1 MILRSWAAFAGQD
14 EMSVIS
20 SLSASRRSDQI
31 LQPQRAAADRIMLSM
46 MVFLLVVCFGVAY
59 FTSTWLL
66 TTVVAVPALLV
77 PWAIYKGA
85 PGSLASR
92 LSIACALMVFSA
104 LTIQQS
110 QGMIESH
117 FGIFTLLAFLLY
129 YRDWRPIVAAAGLIA
144 VHHVVFGYLQA
155 TDSVG
160 IAVLEGDVHIT
171 TIILHAA
178 YVVFEAAMLIF
189 MATILRREAVES
201 ALVAEL
207 SGQISEGDFSP
218 RGSAVSASEFPL
230 LHKVS
235 LMQKS
240 LQSTLQDIVGV
251 MTAVAQGHLDR
262 RVTVEARGDLGALKE
277 NINQSIQVQ
286 QSVFQDIT
294 HVMQGVAKGD
304 FGLRVTA
311 EAKGELD
318 GLKQSINQSMTA
330 QQVVFQD
337 ITHVMQGVADGNL
350 QRRVSAQAMGDLE
363 LLKQNINQSL
373 DALRGAM
380 TTINQNA
387 RQVATASDEA
397 SNAIGQISDGARH
410 QTDAISHVSS
420 AVRQTVASVA
430 DVSQNTELA
439 SQKSKQSFA
448 LVRASMDKMDEM
460 VKVVNNIATNS
471 EKINKITDVIEKIAN
486 KTNLLSLNAAI
497 EAARAG
503 EHGKGFAVVA
513 EEVGKLA
520 LNSAESSQEI
530 ASLVKQAV
538 EEARSAV
545 TAVMDVSQDMSGI
558 ERETQATD
566 EMLQRIVAAL
576 EQQSSAVDQINA
588 NLTNLDQIARSNS
601 SASEEIAATVVEL
614 SKIAD
619 ATRREVQ
626 RFEV

>member
-1 MILRSWAAFAGQD
+1 MKLNNG
-14 EMSVIS
+14 
-20 SLSASRRSDQI
+20 LSASGHAEQI
-31 LQPQRAAADRIMLSM
+31 LQPLHAAADRIMLGM
-46 MVFLLVVCFGVAY
+46 MVFLLAVCMGVGWW
-59 FTSTWLL
+59 TDSVSLSLL
-66 TTVVAVPALLV
+66 VGLPAFLV
-77 PWAIYKGA
+77 PWAIFRMA

-92 LSIACALMVFSA
+92 LAIACALMVFSA

-110 QGMIESH
+110 QGMVESH

-155 TDSVG
+155 MNTAG
-160 IAVLEGDVHIT
+160 ITLLTGDVHLA
-171 TIILHAA
+171 IIVLHAA
-178 YVVFEAAMLIF
+178 YVVFEAAVLIF
-189 MATILRREAVES
+189 MATILKREALES

-207 SGQISEGDFSP
+207 SGHISEGDFSA
-218 RGSAVSASEFPL
+218 RGPAIDTAEFPL
-230 LHKVS
+230 LHKMS
-235 LMQKS
+235 QMQKS

-262 RVTVEARGDLGALKE
+262 RVTVEARGDLGALKD
-277 NINQSIQVQ
+277 NINQSIRVQ

-294 HVMQGVAKGD
+294 HVMQGVAQGN
-304 FGLRVTA
+304 FAMRVTA
-311 EAKGELD
+311 EANGELNT
-318 GLKQSINQSMTA
+318 LKQNINQSMAA
-330 QQVVFQD
+330 QQTVLQD
-337 ITHVMQGVADGNL
+337 IQQVMQGLAQGNL
-350 QRRVSAQAMGDLE
+350 QRRVSAQALGDLNA
-363 LLKQNINQSL
+363 LKDNINQSL
-373 DALRGAM
+373 DALRAAM
-380 TTINQNA
+380 TTIHQNA
-387 RQVATASDEA
+387 RQVAAASGEA

-410 QTDAISHVSS
+410 QTDAISQVSM
-420 AVRQTVASVA
+420 AVRQTVSSVSE
-430 DVSQNTELA
+430 VSGNTEIA
-439 SQKSKQSFA
+439 SQKSRQSFT
-448 LVRASMDKMDEM
+448 LVRGSMVKMEEM

-471 EKINKITDVIEKIAN
+471 EKINKITEVIEKIAN

-513 EEVGKLA
+513 DEVGKLA

-530 ASLVKQAV
+530 AALVKQAV

-566 EMLQRIVAAL
+566 QMLQRVAEAL
-576 EQQSSAVDQINA
+576 AEQSSAVEQINV
-588 NLTNLDQIARSNS
+588 NLNNLDQIARSNS
-601 SASEEIAATVVEL
+601 AASEEIAATVVEL

-626 RFEV
+626 RFDI

>member
-1 MILRSWAAFAGQD
+1 
-14 EMSVIS
+14 MSVIS
-20 SLSASRRSDQI
+20 SLSATARSDRL

-46 MVFLLVVCFGVAY
+46 MVFLLAVCFAVAY
-59 FTSTWLL
+59 VTSTWLL
-66 TTVVAVPALLV
+66 TAVVGVPALLV

-144 VHHVVFGYLQA
+144 VHHVAFGYLQA

-160 IAVLEGDVHIT
+160 ITVLEGEVHVT

-218 RGSAVSASEFPL
+218 RGPAVSAAEFPL
-230 LHKVS
+230 LFKVS
-235 LMQKS
+235 QMQKS

-294 HVMQGVAKGD
+294 HVMQGVSQGNFD
-304 FGLRVTA
+304 LRVTA

-350 QRRVSAQAMGDLE
+350 QRRVTAQALGDLE

-410 QTDAISHVSS
+410 QTDAIGQVSS

-439 SQKSKQSFA
+439 SQKSRQSFT
-448 LVRASMDKMDEM
+448 LVRASMEKMDEM

-530 ASLVKQAV
+530 AGLVKQAV

-576 EQQSSAVDQINA
+576 EQQGAAVDQINA
-588 NLTNLDQIARSNS
+588 NLSNLDQIARSNS